1 MKGQKNIMQIKV
13 QIRNSQGQINEEEI
27 GKLLKKQSNVR
38 KDYPKL

>member
-13 QIRNSQGQINEEEI
+13 QIRNSQGQINEEETP
-27 GKLLKKQSNVR
+27 KLPKKQSNVR

>member
-27 GKLLKKQSNVR
+27 GKLPKKQSNVR